1 MSVAQ
6 ALVEATRDRPE
17 LLPVYVSLTS
27 GEPSAEI
34 VEAMRAAGGIP
45 VLRGAQEAFRA
56 IAHRARWEARRAV
69 RLADGPRR
77 AGWPELALD
86 RTSYGYD
93 ASLSLHSIRGAVL
106 PERDSLELLRAAGL
120 SVVEATAASD
130 ADAAVSAAR
139 SFGRPVVLKLD
150 APGLAHKS
158 DVGGVR
164 LGLAGDDAVRAAA
177 QELLAVAKEASLD
190 ARGLLVQPMAQEGV
204 ELIVGARRDPL
215 FGPVVLVG
223 LGGTLAEVLDDVAIR
238 LVPVR
243 TAEADVMLDELR
255 GAAILRGVRGRPA
268 LDRAAIASLVSGLG
282 ALLEAR
288 PDVVE
293 IDLNPVV
300 ARPDG
305 ALAVDALVV
314 LEVAS

>member
-1 MSVAQ
+1 
-6 ALVEATRDRPE
+6 
-17 LLPVYVSLTS
+17 
-27 GEPSAEI
+27 
-34 VEAMRAAGGIP
+34 
-45 VLRGAQEAFRA
+45 
-56 IAHRARWEARRAV
+56 
-69 RLADGPRR
+69 
-77 AGWPELALD
+77 
-86 RTSYGYD
+86 
-93 ASLSLHSIRGAVL
+93 VL

-177 QELLAVAKEASLD
+177 QELLAMAKEGSLD

-238 LVPVR
+238 LVPIR